1 MSTNYIDK
9 TKIKGKTY
17 DVHDIRMPV
26 ATNVDIGKF
35 VSVDNN
41 GNFTYTGS
49 SSSDIQIHT
58 TSYWNQQTSYIPPA
72 GTLIIYSDYSILD
85 NKDVPNFKV
94 GDGLAYVVDLPFIE
108 DDLRAQL
115 TEHINNSSIHVTAQE
130 KQNWNNKVF
139 VNVEQ
144 ISQTDQEYKLT
155 FTTS

>member
-1 MSTNYIDK
+1 
-9 TKIKGKTY
+9 
-17 DVHDIRMPV
+17 MPV

-41 GNFTYTGS
+41 GNFTYTSS

-85 NKDVPNFKV
+85 NKNVPNFKV

-144 ISQTDQEYKLT
+144 ISQTDQEYRLT

>member
-9 TKIKGKTY
+9 TKIKGKIY
-17 DVHDIRMPV
+17 DIHDIRMPV
-26 ATNVDIGKF
+26 ATNDDIGKF

-41 GNFTYTGS
+41 GNFIYTGS

-58 TSYWNQQTSYIPPA
+58 TSYWNQQISYIPPA

-85 NKDVPNFKV
+85 NKEVPNFKV

-115 TEHINNSSIHVTAQE
+115 IEHIDNSSIHVTAQE

-139 VNVEQ
+139 VNAEQ
-144 ISQTDQEYKLT
+144 ISQTDQEYRLT